1 MRHTSLVFAVL
12 VLLVCSSV
20 WAGSVAQLLPLNDYG
35 KQSLASQGK
44 TRADMEKDM
53 PPAEMIPLP
62 VYPGSFY
69 GMVGRQG
76 KEISTIS
83 FLSKDS
89 ADKVVAWYQ
98 EQLGKDW
105 QAAPQL
111 AVKQMKQVGVFV
123 NSDQKDLSPFAALK
137 YRQLCV
143 SQVDTADDTGFI
155 AMMFDVSGIRSMIVM
170 TLKPMM

>member
-1 MRHTSLVFAVL
+1 MRHTLLVLAVL
-12 VLLVCSSV
+12 MLLVCSFA

-35 KQSLASQGK
+35 KQSLAAKGK

-53 PPAEMIPLP
+53 PSGERIPLP

-69 GMVGRQG
+69 GMVSSQG
-76 KEISTIS
+76 EEISTIS

-89 ADKVVAWYQ
+89 ADEVVAWYR
-98 EQLGKDW
+98 EQLGKNW

-123 NSDQKDLSPFAALK
+123 NSDKNDLSPMAALK
-137 YRQLCV
+137 YRQLSV
-143 SQVDTADDTGFI
+143 AQVESADDTGFI